1 VLMTRSELEQ
11 KILLTL
17 ENILRVKEDIDQAC
31 DPKEVLR
38 LRRKLKELQYL
49 QMWQVEKLERMSE

>member
-1 VLMTRSELEQ
+1 MTRSELEQ

-49 QMWQVEKLERMSE
+49 QMGRIKFR